1 MKSEPEKRDQ
11 RNAIKRKAS
20 PGRPRS
26 TAADTAILQAALDLF
41 IERGL
46 DGVGIEQVAEKARV
60 ARTTI
65 YRRWSSKE
73 LIVAE
78 AIAQRRGGADED
90 VLRHQ
95 ISPQATLKGV
105 VDALAD
111 TVSSPRY
118 RQMVARLIGSV
129 PDQPDLMAIYLR
141 TYLMPRRKV
150 AADALELARAKG
162 LVREDADG
170 EILLDLISGAIIYRL
185 FLYPGDYSERDIRTY
200 LRKVLKELQLEVLK

>member
-1 MKSEPEKRDQ
+1 
-11 RNAIKRKAS
+11 
-20 PGRPRS
+20 RPRS

-60 ARTTI
+60 ARTTV

-90 VLRHQ
+90 VLRNPV
-95 ISPQATLKGV
+95 SPQATLKGV
-105 VDALAD
+105 VDALAEN
-111 TVSSPRY
+111 VSSPRY